1 MEKDE
6 IGKFLNLTIEFIEH
20 FRKLKQ
26 KYDFYNN
33 AVQELDRATQDVLHK
48 LELDKLSSA
57 EKCKWATQLSNIR
70 KDRRYYKDKV
80 DALKSLIDCIDES
93 KQFTNDMNRF
103 GNIAGNVRKNYS
115 NRQNRIYTP
124 KVIKEMTIDSQ
135 ANRD

>member
-1 MEKDE
+1 MEREE
-6 IGKFLNLTIEFIEH
+6 IGKFLNLTIEFTEQ
-20 FRKLKQ
+20 FRKLRQ

-80 DALKSLIDCIDES
+80 EALKSLIDCIEES
-93 KQFTNDMNRF
+93 KSFTNEMNRF
-103 GNIAGNVRKNYS
+103 GNVAGAVRKSYT
-115 NRQNRIYTP
+115 NRQYRQYTP
-124 KVIKEMTIDSQ
+124 KFLKEMTI
-135 ANRD
+135 NGK